1 MNTSIRMIQFTGVY
15 GNLGDT
21 PELKQ
26 MYFLSDTSVKAQFQE
41 MFYDEDGDETGEEEV
56 TRRCVEY
63 YSTYDDY
70 ISGDNRMLTTRDDCD
85 WVILRIPVA
94 KNPETEEILPIKTK
108 RGRL

>member
-15 GNLGDT
+15 DSLGDT

-26 MYFLSDTSVKAQFQE
+26 MYFLYDTQIKATFEE
-41 MFYDEDGDETGEEEV
+41 MQYDEDGDETGEEEV

-70 ISGDNRMLTTRDDCD
+70 VDRENRMLTPRDDCD
-85 WVILRIPVA
+85 WVILKIPVLI
-94 KNPETEEILPIKTK
+94 NNETNEVLPIKRK